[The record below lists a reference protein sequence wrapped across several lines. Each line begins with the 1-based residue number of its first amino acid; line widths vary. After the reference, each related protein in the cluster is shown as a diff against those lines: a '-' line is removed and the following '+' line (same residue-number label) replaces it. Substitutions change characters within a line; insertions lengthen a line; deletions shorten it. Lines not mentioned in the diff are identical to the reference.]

1 MHINQF
7 LSTHCNYFKC
17 EKLLTTRPCDL
28 VMPDEY
34 TGEEI
39 KNLSVVPRLYSEMD
53 SEENLSIDNSL
64 LYVDNNDFS
73 LISSVPESLPTFQ
86 MFREKKIKVE
96 EEMKYSYRV
105 MLGGGKQPIH
115 WLVINKSHIEDWEIQ
130 FQNDYAEV
138 SRNDEDITD
147 LFIKCAD
154 ERISILLGKFA
165 KA

>member
-1 MHINQF
+1 M
-7 LSTHCNYFKC
+7 
-17 EKLLTTRPCDL
+17 
-28 VMPDEY
+28 
-34 TGEEI
+34 
-39 KNLSVVPRLYSEMD
+39 
-53 SEENLSIDNSL
+53 SIDNSL
-64 LYVDNNDFS
+64 LYGDHNDLS
-73 LISSVPESLPTFQ
+73 LISSAPESLPTFQ

-105 MLGGGKQPIH
+105 MLGGEKQPIH
-115 WLVINKSHIEDWEIQ
+115 WLAINKSHIEDWEIQ

-154 ERISILLGKFA
+154 ERISVLLGKVA